1 MGISN
6 KNDSNRIFVKFF
18 FTQAKDCLGF
28 VEDFFG
34 SLIFEATLFNGILH
48 FMEYCI
54 LLARMQTK
62 GTVVMVQKESFS
74 TEVMILKHE
83 MV

>member
-18 FTQAKDCLGF
+18 FKQAKDCLGF

-48 FMEYCI
+48 FVGQHANQRNCCDGSERI
-54 LLARMQTK
+54 
-62 GTVVMVQKESFS
+62 F
-74 TEVMILKHE
+74 
-83 MV
+83 